1 MYNFFGD
8 NDFMK
13 KMYEQWE
20 KMMGDHFEKMVHDEN
35 FISEMAKAMAATMSG
50 KFMSTKMMD
59 ESFMAMNLPTRGEM
73 VKALQK
79 LVDIE
84 ERLIDLND
92 RFEDFTKETSE
103 ALGAIEEKLGVTG
116 EKLSKS
122 KVKNKKA

>member
-20 KMMGDHFEKMVHDEN
+20 KMIGDHFEKLVHDEK
-35 FISEMAKAMAATMSG
+35 FVSEMTKAMAATMSG
-50 KFMSTKMMD
+50 KFMSAKMMD

-79 LVDIE
+79 LVDVE
-84 ERLIDLND
+84 ERLIDLGEK
-92 RFEDFTKETSE
+92 FEDFAKETAG
-103 ALGAIEEKLGVTG
+103 ALAAIEQKLGVTP
-116 EKLSKS
+116 EQRPKS
-122 KVKNKKA
+122 KDKSKKA